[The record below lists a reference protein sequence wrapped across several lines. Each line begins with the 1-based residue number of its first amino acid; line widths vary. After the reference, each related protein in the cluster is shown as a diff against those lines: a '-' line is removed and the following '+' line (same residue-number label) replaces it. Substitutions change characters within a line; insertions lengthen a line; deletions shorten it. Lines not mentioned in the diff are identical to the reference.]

1 MKVLYFT
8 IVFTRDCHKLK
19 GSTYVTYKLSDLT
32 K

>member
-8 IVFTRDCHKLK
+8 TVFKRVCHKLK
-19 GSTYVTYKLSDLT
+19 GSTYLTNKLSDLT